1 MKFRLI
7 RTSSFI
13 VYFLNFIGFSAF
25 IAFVMAMG
33 FTEDSRVYTIPLRL
47 TEIFFII
54 FLFIVNKYRP
64 SADKGIYIMLLW
76 FFLFYFFKIF
86 LDMKR
91 GTQGLHIPIS
101 EFYLYS
107 IVYCILPFMFFSQ
120 RKSIEDYR
128 LMFRAIY
135 ISGIL
140 FSVGS
145 ILIFVKA
152 TITHGH
158 YDRFK
163 SVFDPLTFSYTGAL
177 LIGICLM
184 QLIFN
189 KTDFIKKS
197 SLMVG
202 IFFGIMP
209 FLIGGSRGPILALIL
224 PLLFVLFYTRK
235 IRVKPKH
242 LIYSLI
248 GIILFTVAISIF
260 GDLSF
265 KRLFNIFHDLA
276 TGSGEVVRLDI
287 WKGSFNQFLDSP
299 VWGDSVQRKGG
310 SYPHNLII
318 EVLMSTGIIGFVPY
332 FTLLI
337 FGITRSVKIIK
348 RDPSKS
354 WIFLFFTLTFLMGM
368 FSGNIVTDIWF
379 WSSLALV
386 FSVDL
391 ETNTEGDTV
400 PYLIN

>member
-1 MKFRLI
+1 MSIKPDSLVFNF
-7 RTSSFI
+7 SKI
-13 VYFLNFIGFSAF
+13 VS
-25 IAFVMAMG
+25 
-33 FTEDSRVYTIPLRL
+33 
-47 TEIFFII
+47 
-54 FLFIVNKYRP
+54 K
-64 SADKGIYIMLLW
+64 
-76 FFLFYFFKIF
+76 
-86 LDMKR
+86 
-91 GTQGLHIPIS
+91 
-101 EFYLYS
+101 
-107 IVYCILPFMFFSQ
+107 
-120 RKSIEDYR
+120 
-128 LMFRAIY
+128 
-135 ISGIL
+135 
-140 FSVGS
+140 
-145 ILIFVKA
+145 
-152 TITHGH
+152 
-158 YDRFK
+158 
-163 SVFDPLTFSYTGAL
+163 
-177 LIGICLM
+177 
-184 QLIFN
+184 
-189 KTDFIKKS
+189 
-197 SLMVG
+197 
-202 IFFGIMP
+202 
-209 FLIGGSRGPILALIL
+209 
-224 PLLFVLFYTRK
+224 K

-400 PYLIN
+400 PDLIN